1 MGKGLRKEKDR
12 LKKENNGKKPLLA
25 NAHTRPQKKIG
36 NFAQKRK
43 SLKRN
48 RQHGKNESKRKTKH
62 RFGRS
67 TRNRKMCDGKLTK
80 SGRCRIKR
88 GRQANITGRRTRR
101 FNNRNRTKCSKNPNR
116 KGGQMCIQE
125 SKFKD
130 RQHKL
135 GGRINTGPVQ
145 NHPFSV
151 TSVTTYCDV
160 LRPALK
166 ISFFYRSAKTDSGNK
181 FTNCPSSD

>member
-1 MGKGLRKEKDR
+1 MGKGLRKENDW
-12 LKKENNGKKPLLA
+12 LKKENNRLKPSLA
-25 NAHTRPQKKIG
+25 NADTRPQKKIG

-67 TRNRKMCDGKLTK
+67 IRNRKMCDGKLTK
-80 SGRCRIKR
+80 SGRCKRRR
-88 GRQANITGRRTRR
+88 GRQANITGRKTRR
-101 FNNRNRTKCSKNPNR
+101 FNNRIYTKCRKNLNR

-130 RQHKL
+130 KQHKR
-135 GGRINTGPVQ
+135 GGRMNTGPFQ
-145 NHPFSV
+145 NNPFSV

-166 ISFFYRSAKTDSGNK
+166 ISFFFRSAKTDSGNQ
-181 FTNCPSSD
+181 FTECPSLD

>member
-12 LKKENNGKKPLLA
+12 VKKENNGKKPLLA
-25 NAHTRPQKKIG
+25 NAHTRPQMKIG

-48 RQHGKNESKRKTKH
+48 RQHGKNESKRKTKQ

-67 TRNRKMCDGKLTK
+67 IRNRKMCDGKLTK
-80 SGRCRIKR
+80 SGRCRRKR
-88 GRQANITGRRTRR
+88 GRQANITGRRKRR
-101 FNNRNRTKCSKNPNR
+101 FNNRNRRKNPNR
-116 KGGQMCIQE
+116 KGGQMQE
-125 SKFKD
+125 AKFKD
-130 RQHKL
+130 KQHKR
-135 GGRINTGPVQ
+135 GGRMNTGPFQ
-145 NHPFSV
+145 NNPFSV

-166 ISFFYRSAKTDSGNK
+166 ISFFYRSAKTDSGNQ
-181 FTNCPSSD
+181 FTKCPSLD